1 MSGAPKLRHSGE
13 RSMLAAVLIAA
24 AVALGAAPDGRDGE
38 SVESLLHEERPD
50 VFLAKA
56 TLQQYLERVARQ
68 DWNGVRRLTH
78 PKALATIA
86 SRARRGESDDLAP
99 WSEDD
104 HLGTFAL
111 KSARS
116 AAPGIVLVEVAERGE
131 AATYALFKSH
141 GSWLVGAK
149 EFGAHL
155 GDLSDESI
163 RARYPGWVDHE
174 ALTQARRV
182 ERSARRAERPAPRHR

>member
-1 MSGAPKLRHSGE
+1 MF
-13 RSMLAAVLIAA
+13 AAVLIAA
-24 AVALGAAPDGRDGE
+24 AVLAGSPPEGRDE
-38 SVESLLHEERPD
+38 SVESLLHEEKPD

-78 PKALATIA
+78 PKALAAIA
-86 SRARRGESDDLAP
+86 ARARRGEFDDLAP
-99 WSEDD
+99 WSEDV

-111 KSARS
+111 KTARS

-131 AATYALFKSH
+131 AAAYVLFKSH

-149 EFGAHL
+149 EFGARL
-155 GDLSDESI
+155 DDLSDESI
-163 RARYPGWVDHE
+163 RARYPGWVDHQ
-174 ALTQARRV
+174 ALTQARRA
-182 ERSARRAERPAPRHR
+182 ERSARRAERPPARHR